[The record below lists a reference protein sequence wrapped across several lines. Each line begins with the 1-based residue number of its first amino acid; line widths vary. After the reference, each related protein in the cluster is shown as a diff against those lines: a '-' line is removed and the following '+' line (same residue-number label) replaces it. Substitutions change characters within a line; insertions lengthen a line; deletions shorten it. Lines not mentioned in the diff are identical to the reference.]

1 MPRIACTKTGQV
13 QSRSPS
19 VTKLKAMLLLLSS
32 AITLL
37 SFSVVSALL
46 LNSSLLIPP
55 GSVSTSL
62 TRVATSANKTA
73 FQPVCL
79 GRSYGYDLSLES
91 CVDALFLVNSS
102 STAVQTYGVRG
113 TGQFDVMLPRRY
125 ISRE

>member
-1 MPRIACTKTGQV
+1 MPRIACRKTDQV
-13 QSRSPS
+13 RSRSPS
-19 VTKLKAMLLLLSS
+19 VTEFKAMLLLLPS

-37 SFSVVSALL
+37 SFFVVSALP
-46 LNSSLLIPP
+46 LNSLSFIPP

-62 TRVATSANKTA
+62 TRAATSANGTA
-73 FQPVCL
+73 FQPACL

-91 CVDALFLVNSS
+91 CADALLLVNSS
-102 STAVQTYGVRG
+102 STALQTYGVRG